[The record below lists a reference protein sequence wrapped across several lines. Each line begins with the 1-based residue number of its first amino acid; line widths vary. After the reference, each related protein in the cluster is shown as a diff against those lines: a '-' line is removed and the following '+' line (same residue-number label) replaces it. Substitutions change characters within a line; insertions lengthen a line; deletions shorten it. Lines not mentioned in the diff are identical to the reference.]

1 MITSTHYRRYFEFCS
16 KQTLSP
22 SSFNSLVNTIGKV
35 RSLSGTQTLI
45 GDVTLSPTTY
55 KISGGLPAE
64 ILYFNGVTS
73 AIQTQLGTFM
83 KLGGANTIT
92 SKSHLHPTN
101 SSLVVLHLQR

>member
-1 MITSTHYRRYFEFCS
+1 MITSTHYRRYVEFCS

-22 SSFNSLVNTIGKV
+22 SSFNSLVKTIGKV

-55 KISGGLPAE
+55 KFSGALPAE
-64 ILYFNGVTS
+64 IGYFNGVTS
-73 AIQTQLGTFM
+73 ALQTQSVTFI
-83 KLGGANTIT
+83 KLGGAYTIT
-92 SKSHLHPTN
+92 SESLLHPTN